1 LYDVQGGPWSK
12 VPGETIQHVSAD
24 RVEPR
29 GTQEQTHT
37 SSSSNSGIQT
47 NMNRTLNTEDNN
59 GTYDI
64 LMIHDSICKD
74 IDINR
79 LLRRTNRRGVK
90 QTTYTVPEVQK
101 FASENLIHAS
111 TIILHVGINDLKKM
125 SADEAFID
133 YENVVKI
140 LMEKS
145 NSVLLSLAT
154 PCSFGMLNHKVSE
167 FNDKV
172 YTRFC
177 NMENVRIS
185 TNVNFS
191 ERGRLCTHLYKDA
204 IRLSSE
210 GVSVLAANIKRT
222 LLGKG

>member
-1 LYDVQGGPWSK
+1 LKQKDELHDSLKETYEVRLKDKDNTIQNLQDHIQSYLYDVQGGPWSK

-64 LMIHDSICKD
+64 LMVYDSICKD

-79 LLRRTNRRGVK
+79 LLRGTNIRGVK
-90 QTTYTVPEVQK
+90 QTTCTVPEVQK
-101 FASENLIHAS
+101 S
-111 TIILHVGINDLKKM
+111 TIILHVGTNDLKKM
-125 SADEAFID
+125 SANEAFID

-145 NSVLLSLAT
+145 NSV
-154 PCSFGMLNHKVSE
+154 FYH
-167 FNDKV
+167 
-172 YTRFC
+172 
-177 NMENVRIS
+177 
-185 TNVNFS
+185 
-191 ERGRLCTHLYKDA
+191 
-204 IRLSSE
+204 
-210 GVSVLAANIKRT
+210 
-222 LLGKG
+222 

>member
-1 LYDVQGGPWSK
+1 MRSIYKGYRTWAQYTKDTDHDIQTLLSEKIKVELENEQLYASLKQKDELHDSLKETYEVRLKDKDNTIQNLQDRIQSYLYDVQGGLWSK

-24 RVEPR
+24 RVDPR

-64 LMIHDSICKD
+64 LMVYGSICKD

-79 LLRRTNRRGVK
+79 LLRGTNTRGVK

-101 FASENLIHAS
+101 S

-125 SADEAFID
+125 SANEAFID
-133 YENVVKI
+133 YGNVVKI

-145 NSVLLSLAT
+145 NSY
-154 PCSFGMLNHKVSE
+154 H
-167 FNDKV
+167 
-172 YTRFC
+172 
-177 NMENVRIS
+177 
-185 TNVNFS
+185 
-191 ERGRLCTHLYKDA
+191 
-204 IRLSSE
+204 
-210 GVSVLAANIKRT
+210 
-222 LLGKG
+222 